1 MRFFRVIK
9 AIYKSL
15 VFAVKDERRKIAAE
29 QADLLSRDLKRRF
42 DYDN

>member
-15 VFAVKDERRKIAAE
+15 VLAVKDERRKIALERANF
-29 QADLLSRDLKRRF
+29 LSRDLKRRF

>member
-9 AIYKSL
+9 AIYKS
-15 VFAVKDERRKIAAE
+15 VVYAVQDERSKIAVE
-29 QADLLSRDLKRRF
+29 QANFLARDLKRRF